1 MSLPKFFVGSTFVS
15 FLNSKILEVT
25 VAAKKSFPLR
35 INPEVLA
42 AMQRWSDDE
51 LRSVNAQIEYVLRKA
66 LVDSGR
72 VKITQKVVTLVEDV
86 ESDNRTIPK

>member
-1 MSLPKFFVGSTFVS
+1 M
-15 FLNSKILEVT
+15 
-25 VAAKKSFPLR
+25 AAKKSFPLR

-66 LVDSGR
+66 LIESGR
-72 VKITQKVVTLVEDV
+72 VKLTQKVITLVEGV
-86 ESDNRTIPK
+86 ETGDTPEEK

>member
-1 MSLPKFFVGSTFVS
+1 M
-15 FLNSKILEVT
+15 
-25 VAAKKSFPLR
+25 AAKKSFPLR
-35 INPEVLA
+35 INPDVLA

-72 VKITQKVVTLVEDV
+72 VKIVQKAVTIVE
-86 ESDNRTIPK
+86 EQEAPEQGSEK